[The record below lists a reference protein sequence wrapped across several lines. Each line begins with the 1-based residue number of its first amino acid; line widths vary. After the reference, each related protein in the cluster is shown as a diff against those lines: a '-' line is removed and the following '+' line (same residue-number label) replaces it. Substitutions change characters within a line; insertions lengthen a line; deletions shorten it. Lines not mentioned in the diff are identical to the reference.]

1 MKTNL
6 LLIGIGTMLASMTIS
21 GFLIGFFLDYFFNT
35 APIFLFLVGLF
46 GFIGGIL
53 RVKEILLKST
63 YQKEQI
69 QQNSEKTNAK
79 F

>member
-6 LLIGIGTMLASMTIS
+6 LLIGAGTMLASMTIS
-21 GFLIGFFLDYFFNT
+21 GFLIGYALDYFLDT
-35 APIFLFLVGLF
+35 TPIFLFLIGLF

-53 RVKEILLKST
+53 RVKEILLKNT
-63 YQKEQI
+63 YQKETD
-69 QQNSEKTNAK
+69 KTKIRKKAK